1 MNERRATCAGLLT
14 AMFAVSVYAGTLT
27 EHMDIACAQNDA
39 LELNCSFRLLGAGEL
54 SSVVAELN
62 SAVVEGVLTD
72 RYPAPEDTT
81 AIMIL
86 VDTSDP
92 ARQPVIEK
100 KKSHVGALLGEAG
113 THHAFGMATFDTDL
127 YVLAPMGTSGAEIQQ
142 AANGLRATGKTTE
155 LYRNVREAV
164 RMIGQSSASR
174 KVLVIMSDGLAEDYA
189 YHHDDVVSLAREHG
203 VIINSIGYPRSVAK
217 SVALQ
222 TIRRLSDETGGAY
235 VQANHVD
242 YSIPQGFFK
251 RMLVALDSG
260 GKLAF
265 DLSTLAATGAG
276 PVDLSLAFQTTEH
289 SFLIL
294 APVVFPGAPGTAG
307 PEPTPDFD
315 PTRPDAVETTLPA
328 APTPPPLRPAATVPA
343 RPIWP
348 WFIVLV
354 ALLVVILATV
364 MVLFF
369 RVRRQEQR
377 GADDPLVKPLA
388 YLIASDGSNNRH
400 IIDKTP
406 WRIGRSRNNDLTL
419 SDHSVSR
426 IHAEIRSNDEG
437 ALSLNDLESL
447 NGVFVNDN
455 RIESIQLREGDA
467 VDIGDVRL
475 SFTLQDENY
484 ADEDATVLVR
494 THAPT

>member
-1 MNERRATCAGLLT
+1 MCA
-14 AMFAVSVYAGTLT
+14 AFAYAGTLT
-27 EHMDIACAQNDA
+27 EHMDIACAQNSSLA
-39 LELNCSFRLLGAGEL
+39 LNCSFRLLGAGEL
-54 SSVVAELN
+54 SSAVAELN
-62 SAVVEGVLTD
+62 GAVVEGLVAE
-72 RYPAPEDTT
+72 RYPTPDDTT
-81 AIMIL
+81 AILIL

-100 KKSHVGALLGEAG
+100 KKSHIGALLGEAAA
-113 THHAFGMATFDTDL
+113 HHEFGLATFDTDL
-127 YVLAPMGTSGAEIQQ
+127 YLLAPVGTSSDEIEQ
-142 AANGLRATGKTTE
+142 AARSLRATGKTTE
-155 LYRNVREAV
+155 LYRNVQEAV
-164 RMIGQSSASR
+164 RMIARSSASR
-174 KVLVIMSDGLAEDYA
+174 KVLLIMSDGLAEDYA
-189 YHHDDVVSLAREHG
+189 YHHEDVISLAREYG

-222 TIRRLSDETGGAY
+222 TIRRLSAESGGAY

-242 YSIPQGFFK
+242 YSVPQGFFK
-251 RMLVALDSG
+251 RMLAALDSG
-260 GKLAF
+260 GKLEF
-265 DLSTLAATGAG
+265 DLSSLTASGAG

-294 APVVFPGAPGTAG
+294 APVVLPGTAG
-307 PEPTPDFD
+307 MFRTESTADLD
-315 PTRPDAVETTLPA
+315 STRRDSVQTTHQAVPA
-328 APTPPPLRPAATVPA
+328 PPPLRPAATVPA
-343 RPIWP
+343 RPMWP
-348 WFIVLV
+348 WFIVFI
-354 ALLVVILATV
+354 ALLALILTTVI
-364 MVLFF
+364 VLFL
-369 RVRRQEQR
+369 RVRRAEQR
-377 GADDPLVKPLA
+377 RASDPLLKPLA

-400 IIDKTP
+400 IVDKTP

-475 SFTLQDENY
+475 SFTLHGENY
-484 ADEDATVLVR
+484 AEEDATVLVS
-494 THAPT
+494 THAPL